1 VTGDDKGMATMD
13 APTVLLVEDDTNGR
27 RIFRE
32 VLSCMGFNVV
42 VTVDGMDALNQCAQC
57 PADFNLLLTDLVM
70 PRING
75 IDLSRRVRAIYPDID
90 VIFTSGFTELAARQ
104 CGFDI
109 DGAFL
114 EKPICTRQLRSVVA
128 NIMQGSFQK
137 V

>member
-1 VTGDDKGMATMD
+1 MATMA

-32 VLSCMGFNVV
+32 VLSRMGFNVV
-42 VTVDGMDALNQCAQC
+42 VAIDGMDALNQCAQHHT
-57 PADFNLLLTDLVM
+57 DFDLLLTDLVM

-75 IDLSRRVRAIYPDID
+75 IDLSRRVRALYPNID

-114 EKPICTRQLRSVVA
+114 EKPICTRQLRDVVA
-128 NIMQGSFQK
+128 HIMHGFF
-137 V
+137 